1 MQERKYLENFTQEY
15 LNKFPLNPEMF
26 LKSISPQ
33 NVKKEYVRA
42 IIYKIG
48 DEFHRMSRN
57 SSTLHFTN
65 NRNKITEIYYDLD
78 IVLMLSD
85 ALAIYTEIFEIAYVR
100 HFFFDDD
107 AE

>member
-1 MQERKYLENFTQEY
+1 MQEKKSLDDYTKEFLKR
-15 LNKFPLNPEMF
+15 FPTNPEML
-26 LKSISPQ
+26 LKSISPP

-85 ALAIYTEIFEIAYVR
+85 ALTIYTNIFEIAYVR